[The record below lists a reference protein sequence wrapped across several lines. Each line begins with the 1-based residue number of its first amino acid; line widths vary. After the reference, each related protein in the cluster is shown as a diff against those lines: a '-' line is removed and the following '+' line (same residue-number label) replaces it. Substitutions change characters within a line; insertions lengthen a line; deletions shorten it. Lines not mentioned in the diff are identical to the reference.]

1 MSIVRNDLFLSHLFL
16 ADDLILFAEASS
28 DQMLVIK
35 ECLDTFYSRLG
46 QRLNYKKSNIFF
58 FWNLSGG

>member
-1 MSIVRNDLFLSHLFL
+1 MSIVRNDLFLSHLFF
-16 ADDLILFAEASS
+16 ADDLIFFAEASS

-46 QRLNYKKSNIFF
+46 
-58 FWNLSGG
+58 